1 VGREFGKP
9 EDEQYQNCGLHGK
22 DGKGVEKLGKKT
34 WGWWISLVPRRFVQK
49 SAGQCFA
56 DPKGS
61 CHALHSD

>member
-1 VGREFGKP
+1 MNNIKIVGYMEKMER
-9 EDEQYQNCGLHGK
+9 
-22 DGKGVEKLGKKT
+22 GVEKLGKKT